1 MEASNFKFGRQLGFV
16 KYVAL
21 TTLVPNLVVAGWATG
36 APQKSCGPRTP
47 YHVLRT
53 LNNVTATEM

>member
-1 MEASNFKFGRQLGFV
+1 
-16 KYVAL
+16 
-21 TTLVPNLVVAGWATG
+21 LVVAGWVTG
-36 APQKSCGPRTP
+36 APQKLYGPRTP